1 MTQDESKA
9 GWKKWSLPV
18 RIGVAASACLLVAK
32 DLQWS
37 ELKGAIAELQLW
49 TLLVGTLVYAGSQC
63 VVGFRW
69 WLFLRAQRIII
80 SLGLAVKLNFLG
92 LYFSNFLPS
101 SVGGD
106 LVRAWYVSRHST
118 RKLQAALGV
127 LVDRVMGLISTFVVA
142 FTAFFVFMRG
152 EDLLSFHR
160 IGGEFRLFGAISGP
174 HAVLAAL
181 IGVGVLLLF
190 GKPLK
195 SVASRIFRHLFQ
207 ILGQL
212 REVLKVYYRHPFV
225 LVWGLG
231 LTIFLQS
238 LVITA
243 YWVIGRDLNIAAPL
257 GYYFVIFPLVWVVG
271 SIPVSIAGIG
281 ILEGGL
287 VFLFV
292 RYGGASAE
300 SAAALALCQRL
311 TWLGASLPGLYFHLT
326 GSHRIVSNENTAS

>member
-1 MTQDESKA
+1 MVCVASQHPKA
-9 GWKKWSLPV
+9 AGRTGCAGGSSHGSDFDFCC
-18 RIGVAASACLLVAK
+18 R
-32 DLQWS
+32 
-37 ELKGAIAELQLW
+37 
-49 TLLVGTLVYAGSQC
+49 VYG
-63 VVGFRW
+63 
-69 WLFLRAQRIII
+69 LFCFYARR
-80 SLGLAVKLNFLG
+80 GLAE
-92 LYFSNFLPS
+92 FSPDWRGVS
-101 SVGGD
+101 IIWGDIRAACGTGG
-106 LVRAWYVSRHST
+106 
-118 RKLQAALGV
+118 
-127 LVDRVMGLISTFVVA
+127 VDRSRRAADVRKAAEVCGESDFQAFIS
-142 FTAFFVFMRG
+142 
-152 EDLLSFHR
+152 DS
-160 IGGEFRLFGAISGP
+160 
-174 HAVLAAL
+174 
-181 IGVGVLLLF
+181 
-190 GKPLK
+190 
-195 SVASRIFRHLFQ
+195 
-207 ILGQL
+207 GQL

-326 GSHRIVSNENTAS
+326 GSHRNVSNENTAS